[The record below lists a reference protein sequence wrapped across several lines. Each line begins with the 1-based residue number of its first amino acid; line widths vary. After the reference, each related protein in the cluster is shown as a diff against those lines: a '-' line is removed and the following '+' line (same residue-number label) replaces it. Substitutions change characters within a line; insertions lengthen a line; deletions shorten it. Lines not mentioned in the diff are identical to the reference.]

1 MLSAALRVLMPVAF
15 MLTIAFALG
24 LNFPGV
30 DGMLLILVLVPAFA
44 VLAACWGASIA
55 LRFRTQAAGP
65 LIQSVM
71 FMFILFTSSYAPL
84 ELLAPWLE
92 AIARVNP
99 VTQVIEG
106 LREAFVGE
114 VTWSSTW
121 PAVAAVAGMGLA
133 FGVLAMR
140 GLRRTGQ

>member
-1 MLSAALRVLMPVAF
+1 MPVGF
-15 MLTIAFALG
+15 LLIVGFPLG
-24 LNFPGV
+24 LNFPGA
-30 DGMLLILVLVPAFA
+30 DGLLLIAVIVPAFA
-44 VLAACWGASIA
+44 VVAACWGASIA

-84 ELLAPWLE
+84 ALLAPWLR

-99 VTQVIEG
+99 VNHVVEG
-106 LREAFVGE
+106 LRSAFIGG
-114 VTWSSTW
+114 VTWSDAW
-121 PAVAAVAGMGLA
+121 PALLAVGGLGLV
-133 FGVLAMR
+133 FGALALR